1 MTLRGRRKKLLVES
15 PASATSD
22 IAFTLIVF
30 FLVAASVQPDTGR
43 PQDIPNTEDT
53 PDNAEKSQNLEVS
66 MTESTVVVNGE
77 IIAFGTLEAKL
88 RQLLA
93 GKKSESD
100 RVVILKSADDVTYQR
115 WMNVTGAI
123 EAAGGI
129 VTLQLEQQQTVIVD

>member
-1 MTLRGRRKKLLVES
+1 MTLRGRRKRLLVEA
-15 PASATSD
+15 PASAASD

-43 PQDIPNTEDT
+43 LQDIPNTEDT
-53 PDNAEKSQNLEVS
+53 SDKTEQNLEVS

-77 IIAFGTLEAKL
+77 IITPEALETKL
-88 RQLLA
+88 RQRLA
-93 GKKSESD
+93 GKKKEAD

-115 WMNVTGAI
+115 WMDVTGVI
-123 EAAGGI
+123 EAVGGV

>member
-1 MTLRGRRKKLLVES
+1 MVEP

-43 PQDIPNTEDT
+43 PQDIPNTEDK
-53 PDNAEKSQNLEVS
+53 PDNPENNQNLEVS
-66 MTESTVVVNGE
+66 MTESTVVVNSE
-77 IIAFGTLEAKL
+77 IITFEGLQPKL
-88 RQLLA
+88 TQLLA

-100 RVVILKSADDVTYQR
+100 RVVILKSEDDVTYQR
-115 WMNVTGAI
+115 WMDVTGVI
-123 EAAGGI
+123 EKAGGI